1 MNKHRNKHSR
11 PAIDFLLAAL
21 TLAPA
26 LANWLGLWILNDA
39 WLAIILCCLIFYGGA
54 YWAIRAFRLKSML
67 VMRPRNILKSLA
79 WGISSALGAAAL
91 ILALGTLFFTQ
102 AISGNML
109 QACSQRLAQ
118 SQALRYSF
126 WQFFLFVGVIVPVGE
141 ELYWRAGLQGLLS
154 LRFSKTKTV
163 LISALL
169 FTFYHLVTVGFL
181 VPGLPG
187 LPLVGLVFLSGL
199 VLAWLTQHTKN
210 IWAAAICHGLGGWGA
225 IIFLVWKYLR

>member
-1 MNKHRNKHSR
+1 MKKRQNKYSQ
-11 PAIDFLLAAL
+11 PAFDFLLASL

-39 WLAIILCCLIFYGGA
+39 WLAIVLCCLIFYGGA
-54 YWAIRAFRLKSML
+54 YWLIGSFRLRSRL
-67 VMRPRNILKSLA
+67 VMAPGNVMKSLA
-79 WGISSALGAAAL
+79 WGMAAALGAGVL
-91 ILALGTLFFTQ
+91 ILVLGNMFFTR
-102 AISGNML
+102 AVPGNML
-109 QACSQRLAQ
+109 QVCSQRLHQ

-141 ELYWRAGLQGLLS
+141 ELYWRAGLQGLLR
-154 LRFSKTKTV
+154 LRFSRTRTV

-169 FTFYHLVTVGFL
+169 FTIYHLVTVGFL
-181 VPGLPG
+181 MPGWPG
-187 LPLVGLVFLSGL
+187 LPLIAGVFLSGL

-225 IIFLVWKYLR
+225 IIYLVWKHLR

>member
-1 MNKHRNKHSR
+1 MNKHRNKQSR
-11 PAIDFLLAAL
+11 PGIDFLLAAL

-39 WLAIILCCLIFYGGA
+39 WLAIVLCCLIFYGGA
-54 YWAIRAFRLKSML
+54 YWVIRAFRLRSML
-67 VMRPRNILKSLA
+67 AIRPRNVLKSLG
-79 WGISSALGAAAL
+79 WGVLSALGAAAL
-91 ILALGTLFFTQ
+91 ILALGTLFFTR

-109 QACSQRLAQ
+109 QICSERLAQ

-126 WQFFLFVGVIVPVGE
+126 WQFFLFVGIIVPVGE
-141 ELYWRAGLQGLLS
+141 ELYWRAGLQGLLR
-154 LRFSKTKTV
+154 LRFSRTKTV
-163 LISALL
+163 LLSALL

-181 VPGLPG
+181 MPGVPG
-187 LPLVGLVFLSGL
+187 LPLVALVFLSGL